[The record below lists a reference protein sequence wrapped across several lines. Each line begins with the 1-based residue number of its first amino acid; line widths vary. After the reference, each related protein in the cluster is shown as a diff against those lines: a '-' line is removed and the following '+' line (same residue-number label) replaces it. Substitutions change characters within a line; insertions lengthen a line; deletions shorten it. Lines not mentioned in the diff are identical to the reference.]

1 MMIFQER
8 ETNKKYSE
16 NQNGFIIVTARTGGS
31 RGFHGSVYA
40 TVEVNNVRIGAVAAG
55 GRSVQA
61 NTMTI
66 PVDSGDQYEV
76 RCRTAISKRIKV
88 LFGCR
93 S

>member
-1 MMIFQER
+1 MIFKER
-8 ETNKKYSE
+8 EINTKYSE
-16 NQNGFIIVTARTGGS
+16 NQNGFVIVTARTGS
-31 RGFHGSVYA
+31 RGFHAAVYA
-40 TVEVNNVRIGAVAAG
+40 AVEVNNVRVGAVSAG

-66 PVDSGDQYEV
+66 PVDAGDQYEV
-76 RCRTAISKRIKV
+76 CCRTAVSKRIKV